1 MAIFRNVASRFAAE
15 VLRILR
21 GHEYRQTRM
30 FAGKQHEALVTDR
43 EWLREP
49 VTKGSRRL
57 RWVSDGLPDALQ

>member
-43 EWLREP
+43 QRLCEP
-49 VTKGSRRL
+49 VAEGSCGL
-57 RWVSDGLPDALQ
+57 RWVSISGSDAFQ